1 MTEDS
6 LSGTDTVKTYRAGR
20 LGRIVL
26 DRPKQLNALDL
37 TMAEGL
43 ARVLYAWR
51 DDPTV
56 QTVLLE
62 SATPRAFCAGGDL
75 KALYQIIANQGA
87 AAAQEAFSRAYKVM
101 RVIAA
106 YPKTTVSFL
115 DGIAMGGGIGLGGHT
130 RYRVV
135 TERSVVAMPET
146 SIGLTPDAG
155 GSWLLSR
162 APGFS
167 GLRLALTGNRMNGVG
182 AVMTGFADRMVPSET
197 LPDIAALL
205 ETRTAKDVFALIAPL
220 PKVTVQELDACYD
233 APDIATVIRNLAERG
248 GEAGQRDLL
257 TLSNACPFSVVLSWE
272 AWHRARQ
279 LKTRDA
285 AFLQEEMLVSHLI
298 RRADFTEGVRCRL
311 IERDAQP
318 AWAPATVRDVK
329 REEIEACFQ
338 AYAT

>member
-6 LSGTDTVKTYRAGR
+6 LSGTATVKTYRAGR
-20 LGRIVL
+20 LGRIIL
-26 DRPKQLNALDL
+26 DRPKQLNAIDL

-51 DDPTV
+51 NDPGV

-62 SATPRAFCAGGDL
+62 SASPRAFCAGGDL
-75 KALYQIIANQGA
+75 KALRRLIQEQGA
-87 AAAQEAFSRAYKVM
+87 AVAQETFSRVYKVM

-115 DGIAMGGGIGLGGHT
+115 DGITMGGGIGLGGHA

-155 GSWLLSR
+155 GSWILSR

-167 GLRLALTGNRMNGVG
+167 GLRLAMTGNRLNGVG
-182 AVMTGFADRMVPSET
+182 AVMTGFADRMVPCDT

-205 ETRTAKDVFALIAPL
+205 ETRTAKDVFALIDPL
-220 PKVTVQELDACYD
+220 PPVNMQALDACYD
-233 APDIATVIRNLAERG
+233 APDIATVLRNLAERG
-248 GEAGQRDLL
+248 GEDGARDLQAL
-257 TLSNACPFSVVLSWE
+257 LAACPFSVVLAWF
-272 AWHRARQ
+272 AWHRARG
-279 LKTRDA
+279 LKTRDE
-285 AFLQEEMLVSHLI
+285 AFQQEEMLVSHLI
-298 RRADFTEGVRCRL
+298 RRSDFIEGVRCRL
-311 IERDAQP
+311 IERDTQP
-318 AWAPATVRDVK
+318 QWSPATMMDVR
-329 REEIEACFQ
+329 RHEIEACFQ
-338 AYAT
+338 DYAR